1 MPSLTGS
8 SPACRR
14 LLFRSCLLGAGALL
28 AVASAAAAV
37 PDYVREALG
46 RFNPEVPAGWAYTLT
61 TVRNEDARS
70 TARFDPSKP
79 PADQWTL
86 LDFNGRAPTAKES
99 AQYARTRAG
108 GGNSSAPQGTFQKGD
123 IDPASITLLS
133 EDADRGEFSCAFR
146 AEAAG
151 PDKMLGHLRLRL
163 TVNKRQPHV
172 EKFELELKEPYS
184 PVLGVKM
191 RELLVRM
198 SFTPPAADRP
208 SLPAVN
214 FSHFLGRIFFIGME
228 ENLTLTYTDLV
239 RVQ

>member
-1 MPSLTGS
+1 
-8 SPACRR
+8 
-14 LLFRSCLLGAGALL
+14 LGALFC
-28 AVASAAAAV
+28 VVSAGAAV

-46 RFNPEVPAGWAYTLT
+46 KFHPEVPAGWAYTLT
-61 TVRNEDARS
+61 TVRNQDART

-79 PADQWTL
+79 SAEQWAL
-86 LDFNGRAPTAKES
+86 LDFNGRAPTAKE
-99 AQYARTRAG
+99 ALQYARTRAG

-133 EDADRGEFSCAFR
+133 EDTERAEFSCGFR
-146 AEAAG
+146 AEATG

-172 EKFELELKEPYS
+172 ERFALELKEPYS

-191 RELLVRM
+191 RALLVQM
-198 SFTPPAADRP
+198 NFTPPGSDRP

-214 FSHFLGRIFFIGME
+214 SSHFIGRIFFIGVE
-228 ENLTLTYTDLV
+228 ENLTLTYSDLV
-239 RVQ
+239 RVL

>member
-1 MPSLTGS
+1 MPALIGS
-8 SPACRR
+8 SRVCRR
-14 LLFRSCLLGAGALL
+14 PPFRTGGLVLGVLL

-46 RFNPEVPAGWAYTLT
+46 KFNPEVPAGWAYTLT
-61 TVRNEDARS
+61 TVRNEDAR
-70 TARFDPSKP
+70 TTVRFDPAKP

-86 LDFNGRAPTAKES
+86 LELNGRAPTAKE
-99 AQYARTRAG
+99 ATQYARSRTG
-108 GGNSSAPQGTFQKGD
+108 GGNSSAPQGTFQRGD
-123 IDPASITLLS
+123 IDPASITLIR
-133 EDADRGEFSCAFR
+133 EDADRGEFSCGFR
-146 AEAAG
+146 AEATGA
-151 PDKMLGHLRLRL
+151 DKMLGHLQLRL
-163 TVNKRQPHV
+163 TVNKHQPHV
-172 EKFELELKEPYS
+172 EKFALELKEPYS

-198 SFTPPAADRP
+198 SFSPPAAGRP

-214 FSHFLGRIFFIGME
+214 SSHFVGRIFFIGME